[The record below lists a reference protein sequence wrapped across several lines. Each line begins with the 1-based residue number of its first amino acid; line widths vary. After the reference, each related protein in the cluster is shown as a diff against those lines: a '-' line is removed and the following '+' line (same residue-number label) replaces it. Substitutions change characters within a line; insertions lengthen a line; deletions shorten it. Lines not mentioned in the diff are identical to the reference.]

1 MGFGRRKLYVALLAI
16 GVMAG
21 APWAVTQAV
30 WGDTQDVGANAFS
43 TGNVDISTSVTTALV
58 TFSSMAP
65 GDKVTAPITVSN
77 AGTLA
82 LRYAVSTAIS
92 GSTVLSGGLTLGI
105 KSGVTTCSNA
115 GFGTDGTS
123 LYSGSLT
130 SGAVGSASQ
139 GAQAGDRSLAAS
151 GTETLCFQVEL
162 PSSAS
167 NTLQS
172 LTATATF
179 TFASEQTANNA

>member
-1 MGFGRRKLYVALLAI
+1 MLFGRRKFYVALLAI

-30 WGDTQDVGANAFS
+30 WADTQDVGANAFS

-58 TFSSMAP
+58 TFSAMAP
-65 GDKVTAPITVSN
+65 GDKVTAPITVTN

-82 LRYAVSTAIS
+82 LRYALSTAIT
-92 GSTVLSGGLTLGI
+92 GSTVLSDGLTLGI

-123 LYSGSLT
+123 LYSGALT
-130 SGAVGSASQ
+130 SGAIGSAAQ
-139 GAQAGDRSLAAS
+139 GQQTGDRSLAAS
-151 GTETLCFQVEL
+151 GTETLCFQVAL
-162 PSSAS
+162 PSAAAS
-167 NTLQS
+167 SLQS
-172 LTATATF
+172 LSSTATF
-179 TFASEQTANNA
+179 TFASEQTANNS